1 MEMSSANL
9 TTTSESLKE
18 IEMTQMTRIDRIKVE
33 LVNYLQ
39 RQKG

>member
-9 TTTSESLKE
+9 TITSESLKE
-18 IEMTQMTRIDRIKVE
+18 IDMTQMTRKDRIKVE

-39 RQKG
+39 QQKG